1 MVELPSRFFY
11 TRRLSRAETYLASL
25 LEKNGRPVLTQFDF
39 FEIIRRMYR
48 ESPGKRLYLRN
59 DAPRQ
64 GDYTRFRSNLKRAGL
79 IGADR
84 DYGER
89 IIQVLRLPDLP
100 AEGII
105 NLVDPTCYISHLSA
119 MQRWGLTDRIPNA
132 VMLTGPDRETA
143 SARLKARMINILG
156 EEEST
161 PFPLTIIKHPAHVRH
176 RAVRLFRSKAAGAC
190 LEDRND
196 GVSLATIGQTFLDM
210 LQKPDLCGGM
220 VHVLDVWEEHAS
232 IYLDEIVAA
241 VNTTTCG
248 LVKSRAG
255 YILEERLRLR
265 HQGINRWK
273 EYGQRG
279 GSRRLD
285 PDKAFAPMFSE
296 TWMISLNV

>member
-1 MVELPSRFFY
+1 MAGNSARFSY
-11 TRRLSRAETYLASL
+11 TRKLSRAETYLASL
-25 LEKNGRPVLTQFDF
+25 LEENGKPVLTRFDF
-39 FEIIRRMYR
+39 FEIIRWMYR
-48 ESPGKRLYLRN
+48 ESSGKRLYLRN
-59 DAPRQ
+59 DTPRQ
-64 GDYTRFRSNLKRAGL
+64 GDYTRFRSNLKMAGV
-79 IGADR
+79 IRNDR

-89 IIQVLRLPDLP
+89 VVQVLLVPDLP
-100 AEGII
+100 AERIVC
-105 NLVDPTCYISHLSA
+105 LVDPTCYISHLSA
-119 MQRWGLTDRIPNA
+119 MQRWGLTDRVPNA
-132 VMLTGPDRETA
+132 VMLTNPDRETA
-143 SARLKARMINILG
+143 SARLKARMADILG

-176 RAVRLFRSKAAGAC
+176 RAVRVYRSKRAGAC
-190 LEDRND
+190 LMDRGD
-196 GVSLATIGQTFLDM
+196 GASLATIGQTFLDM

-220 VHVLDVWEEHAS
+220 AHVLDVWEEHAAT
-232 IYLDEIVAA
+232 YLDEIVAA
-241 VNTTTCG
+241 VDTTTCG

-265 HQGINRWK
+265 HQGIKRWK